1 MRISIRLARKMR
13 NGAEAEGGEKSWAKP
28 VVRIAT
34 AGVALG
40 IALIIIS
47 SAIVHGFQSEIK
59 DLVLGFNS
67 HIQVIPQ
74 SSDRP
79 SVLIDDTLT
88 ANFLTI
94 EGVERVNQ
102 TN

>member
-1 MRISIRLARKMR
+1 MKISSRLASKMR
-13 NGAEAEGGEKSWAKP
+13 KGAEAEGGERSWAKP

-59 DLVLGFNS
+59 DTVWFQFSHPSNS
-67 HIQVIPQ
+67 SII
-74 SSDRP
+74 R
-79 SVLIDDTLT
+79 
-88 ANFLTI
+88 
-94 EGVERVNQ
+94 
-102 TN
+102 